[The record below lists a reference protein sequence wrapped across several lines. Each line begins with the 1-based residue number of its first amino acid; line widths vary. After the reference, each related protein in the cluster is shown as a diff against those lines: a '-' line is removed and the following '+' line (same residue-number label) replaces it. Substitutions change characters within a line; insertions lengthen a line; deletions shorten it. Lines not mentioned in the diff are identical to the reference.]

1 MRADE
6 CGLRAVAR
14 SAYARCMQRL
24 LLLMIACL
32 CLPGVADAQ
41 IYSWTDAQGN
51 VVFSDQKPPPGVT
64 SRSVE
69 LQPLPTVPAAPAAP
83 SPAAGG
89 LSRNNAAPAAAQARP
104 VLQIVSPGNEQGVRA
119 NNGDVTFNLKLSPAL
134 GKGQALNLYLDGKS
148 AYVGGSL
155 SIQLSN
161 LDRGAHH
168 AYVVLIDA
176 QGQVLRR
183 SEAIT
188 FYVLRHSILFKKK
201 PGGQTP

>member
-1 MRADE
+1 M
-6 CGLRAVAR
+6 
-14 SAYARCMQRL
+14 
-24 LLLMIACL
+24 
-32 CLPGVADAQ
+32 PGVADAQ

-64 SRSVE
+64 SRTVD

-83 SPAAGG
+83 SPATGGG
-89 LSRNNAAPAAAQARP
+89 LSQNNAAPAAAQARP

-119 NNGDVTFNLKLSPAL
+119 NNGDVTFNLKVSPAL
-134 GKGQALNLYLDGKS
+134 GQGQALNLYLDGKS
-148 AYVGGSL
+148 AYVGSSL

-168 AYVVLIDA
+168 AYVVLVDA

-188 FYVLRHSILFKKK
+188 FYVLRHSILFKK
-201 PGGQTP
+201 PSGQTP